1 MVERF
6 SATLDAGL
14 LDRFDRFLEV
24 HGYENRSEGVR
35 DLIRRALVA
44 DEWQGGKADVMGVIT
59 MVYDHHQP
67 NLLNRITQ
75 IQHDCQASIVSTTHV
90 HMDHHNC
97 LEIVIVKGKAS
108 KVRDLADR
116 LTTLKG
122 VKSGNLSPA
131 TTGKGLT

>member
-14 LDRFDRFLEV
+14 LEKFDRFLDR
-24 HGYENRSEGVR
+24 HGYGNRSEAVR
-35 DLIRRALVA
+35 DLIRRALVE
-44 DEWQGGKADVMGVIT
+44 DEWQGGKAPVMGVIT
-59 MVYDHHQP
+59 LVYDHHQR
-67 NLLNRITQ
+67 NLLNRMTQ
-75 IQHDCQASIVSTTHV
+75 IQHDSQASIISTTHV

-97 LEIVIVKGKAS
+97 LEITIVQDRPS
-108 KVRDLADR
+108 KIRTLADR

-122 VKSGNLSPA
+122 VKSGSLSAA